1 MARLQF
7 VPTEDQRKLVKS
19 LAAYGLL
26 QQQIANIIGLRS
38 VKTLRKHLR
47 KELTLGGPEANA
59 KVAQTAYQMAISGKH
74 PSVTM
79 FWLKTRA
86 GWREVQP
93 PETSPA
99 SAPAFIIS
107 IEKEAA

>member
-1 MARLQF
+1 MARPQF
-7 VPTEDQRKLVKS
+7 VPTDDQRRMVKS
-19 LAAYGLL
+19 LEAYGLK
-26 QQQIANIIGLRS
+26 QEQTANIIGLRS
-38 VKTLRKHLR
+38 TKTLRKHFR

-74 PSVTM
+74 PSLTM

-86 GWREVQP
+86 GWREVQQ
-93 PETSPA
+93 PEASPA
-99 SAPAFIIS
+99 SAPAFIVS